1 MADRELRTGYIIGRP
16 NREMGMFYWVKK
28 ARPDDTRFDY
38 MVRMAI
44 PFVGEDILLQSVD

>member
-1 MADRELRTGYIIGRP
+1 
-16 NREMGMFYWVKK
+16 MFYWFKK